1 MITTKNKAGIV
12 SIVLSCALAL
22 SGCASLTEKADYLT
36 QLDENEC
43 PYEEFIVVDVY
54 DDFANYQGIQAGW
67 FGEIVEKKFNMEL
80 NIIAPNV
87 SGGHGTLFQMRAA
100 AGDIGDLII
109 FRSENGVLNELVNA
123 GLVYDMEDMLQDSY
137 IMKYKDA
144 IENLNKDVPRSGI
157 YAIPSEISTDSRD
170 APSEALEPGYGP
182 YIRWDLYRELGY
194 PRLETLEDL
203 LPVLKEMQER
213 MPVNEEGQKTYGFSF
228 FKEWDDN
235 MMNAAKQPCCF
246 YGYDECGFVLAKAD
260 GSDYQSVVDED
271 SLYIRM
277 LRFFFEANQLGL
289 IDPESVSQNYEA
301 CFEKYSQGRVF
312 FSPWPWL
319 GQSAYNTVENA
330 AAGRGYMFAPVEDLQ
345 VYSHGC
351 NPDGNARSAIAVGAK
366 AKDPER
372 MVDFINWLYSPEG
385 ICLSNAGAG
394 ATAGPEGLMWELG
407 DDGPQLTDFGVEAL
421 QNGGTAQMP
430 EEYGGGSW
438 KDGISALNYK
448 AVAQR
453 EKDDNGNYYYYIL
466 WDSVIQKEPSAL
478 ASDWRRVMEAETTM
492 EYLQKKGMLLVAPGS
507 SYVQPVEN
515 LEESTIRNQCKN
527 VIQSYSWDMVFAK
540 DEAEFYELLGQ
551 MRETVQSYGYDK
563 ILETDMMNARAICSG
578 Q

>member
-1 MITTKNKAGIV
+1 MITMKNKAGIMSV
-12 SIVLSCALAL
+12 VLSCALAL
-22 SGCASLTEKADYLT
+22 SGCVSLTEKADYLT
-36 QLDENEC
+36 QLDRNEC

-80 NIIAPNV
+80 NIITPNV
-87 SGGHGTLFQMRAA
+87 SGGHETLFQMRAA
-100 AGDIGDLII
+100 AGNVGDLII

-123 GLVYDMEDMLQDSY
+123 GLVYNMEDMLQDSY
-137 IMKYKDA
+137 MMKYRDA
-144 IENLNKDVPRSGI
+144 IENLNKDVPKPGI

-182 YIRWDLYRELGY
+182 YIRWDLYKELGY

-213 MPVNEEGQKTYGFSF
+213 MPVNEEGQRTYGFSF

-271 SLYIRM
+271 SLYMRI
-277 LRFFFEANQLGL
+277 LKFYFEANQLGL

-301 CFEKYSQGRVF
+301 CFEKCSQGRVF

-319 GQSAYNTVENA
+319 GQSAYNTEENA
-330 AAGRGYMFAPVEDLQ
+330 KTGRGYMFAPVEDLQ

-351 NPDGNARSAIAVGAK
+351 NPDGNSRSAIAVGAK

-385 ICLSNAGAG
+385 ICLNSAGSG
-394 ATAGPEGLMWELG
+394 AAAGPEGLMWELG
-407 DDGPQLTDFGVEAL
+407 DDGPRLTEFGIEAL
-421 QNGGTAQMP
+421 QNGGTVQMP

-438 KDGISALNYK
+438 RDGISALNYK

-453 EKDDNGNYYYYIL
+453 ERDDNGNYYYYIL
-466 WDSVIQKEPSAL
+466 WDSVIRKEPSAL
-478 ASDWRRVMEAETTM
+478 VSDWRRVMEAETTM
-492 EYLQKKGMLLVAPGS
+492 EYLQKNEMLLVAPGS
-507 SYVQPVEN
+507 SYVQPVET
-515 LEESTIRNQCKN
+515 LEESTIRNQCRN
-527 VIQSYSWDMVFAK
+527 VIQRYSWDMVFAE
-540 DEAEFYELLGQ
+540 DEAEFYALFGQ
-551 MRETVQSYGYDK
+551 MQETVKSYGYDK
-563 ILETDMMNARAICSG
+563 ILETDMMNARAICSE